1 MPTDASRIR
10 LILELRRAGIV
21 DATVLA
27 AIESV
32 PRERFIPE
40 TFQDQAWE
48 DIALPIGLG
57 QTISQPRVV
66 AMMTEALCVTKRHR
80 VLEIGTGSGYQA
92 AVLAHLCRRLYTI
105 ERHPAL
111 LARAEEILKAL
122 GFTNI
127 VTRAGDGMAG
137 WPELAPFDR
146 ILVTAAPRT
155 PPQALLDQLSPAGGI
170 MVIPMGETADSQHL
184 WRITRTGGAFAREKL
199 AAVRFVPL
207 LPGLAD
213 DSKGDDGSWGNGS
226 RGGAPR

>member
-1 MPTDASRIR
+1 MATDASRIR

-27 AIESV
+27 AIETV

-66 AMMTEALCVTKRHR
+66 ATMTEALRVTKRHR

-92 AVLAHLCRRLYTI
+92 AVLAQLCRRLYTI

-111 LARAEEILKAL
+111 LARAEAILKTL
-122 GFTNI
+122 GFTTI

-137 WPELAPFDR
+137 WSELAPFDR
-146 ILVTAAPRT
+146 ILVTAAPKA
-155 PPQALLDQLSPAGGI
+155 PPRALTDQLSPEGGI
-170 MVIPMGETADSQHL
+170 MVIPMGETAETQHL
-184 WRITRTGGAFAREKL
+184 WRITRTGEDFAREKL
-199 AAVRFVPL
+199 TPVRFVPL

-213 DSKGDDGSWGNGS
+213 DGTV
-226 RGGAPR
+226 GAPR

>member
-1 MPTDASRIR
+1 MPTDANRIR
-10 LILELRRAGIV
+10 LVLGLRSAGIT
-21 DATVLA
+21 DAAVLG

-40 TFQDQAWE
+40 TFRDQAWE

-66 AMMTEALCVTKRHR
+66 AMMTEALKVTKRHR

-92 AVLAHLCRRLYTI
+92 AVLAKLCRRLYTI

-111 LARAEEILKAL
+111 LARAEAILKEL
-122 GFTNI
+122 GLTNI

-146 ILVTAAPRT
+146 IIVTAAPAEA
-155 PPQALLDQLSPAGGI
+155 PKPLLDQLSPEGGI
-170 MVIPMGETADSQHL
+170 MVIPMGRTADSQHL
-184 WRITRTGGAFAREKL
+184 WRITRQGDRYDREQL
-199 AAVRFVPL
+199 WAVRFVPL

-213 DSKGDDGSWGNGS
+213 DSGE
-226 RGGAPR
+226 GARLPRL

>member
-10 LILELRRAGIV
+10 LILGLRRAGIT
-21 DATVLA
+21 DASVLA

-40 TFQDQAWE
+40 TFRDQAWE

-66 AMMTEALCVTKRHR
+66 ATMTEALKVSKRHR

-92 AVLAHLCRRLYTI
+92 AVLARLCRRLYTI

-111 LARAEEILKAL
+111 LERAEGILKEL
-122 GFTNI
+122 GLTNI
-127 VTRAGDGMAG
+127 VARAGDGMAG

-146 ILVTAAPRT
+146 IIVTAAPKEA
-155 PPQALLDQLSPAGGI
+155 PQALLDQLSPDGGI
-170 MVIPMGETADSQHL
+170 MVIPMGRTADSQHL
-184 WRITRTGGAFAREKL
+184 WRLTRNGEEIAREKL
-199 AAVRFVPL
+199 MAVRFVPL
-207 LPGLAD
+207 LPGVAD
-213 DSKGDDGSWGNGS
+213 DTK
-226 RGGAPR
+226 A

>member
-1 MPTDASRIR
+1 MATDASRIR

-21 DATVLA
+21 DAGVLG

-32 PRERFIPE
+32 PRQRFIPE

-66 AMMTEALCVTKRHR
+66 ATMTEALRVTKRHR

-92 AVLAHLCRRLYTI
+92 AVLAQLCRRLYTI

-111 LARAEEILKAL
+111 LAHAEAILKAL
-122 GFTNI
+122 GFTTI

-137 WPELAPFDR
+137 WPDLAPFDR
-146 ILVTAAPRT
+146 ILVTAAPKA
-155 PPQALLDQLSPAGGI
+155 PPQALLDQLSPEGGV
-170 MVIPMGETADSQHL
+170 MVIPMGDTADAQHL
-184 WRITRTGGAFAREKL
+184 WRITRTGAALAREKL
-199 AAVRFVPL
+199 APVRFVPL

-213 DSKGDDGSWGNGS
+213 DGKDAAL
-226 RGGAPR
+226 R

>member
-1 MPTDASRIR
+1 MATDASRIR
-10 LILELRRAGIV
+10 LILGLRRAGIT
-21 DATVLA
+21 DASVLG

-40 TFQDQAWE
+40 TFRDQAWE

-66 AMMTEALCVTKRHR
+66 AAMTEALKVTKRHR

-111 LARAEEILKAL
+111 LERAETILKAL

-127 VTRAGDGMAG
+127 VARAGDGMAG

-146 ILVTAAPRT
+146 IIVTAAPKRA
-155 PPQALLDQLSPAGGI
+155 PQALLDQLSPEGGI

-184 WRITRTGGAFAREKL
+184 WRLTRTGEEIAREKL
-199 AAVRFVPL
+199 MAVRFVPL
-207 LPGLAD
+207 LPGVAD
-213 DSKGDDGSWGNGS
+213 DTK
-226 RGGAPR
+226 P

>member
-1 MPTDASRIR
+1 MPTDANRIR
-10 LILELRRAGIV
+10 LILGLRRAGIT
-21 DATVLA
+21 DASVLA

-40 TFQDQAWE
+40 TFRDQAWE

-66 AMMTEALCVTKRHR
+66 ATMTEALRVTKRHR

-111 LARAEEILKAL
+111 LERAEGILKEL

-127 VTRAGDGMAG
+127 VARAGDGMAG

-146 ILVTAAPRT
+146 IIVTAAPKDA
-155 PPQALLDQLSPAGGI
+155 PQALLDQLSPEGGV
-170 MVIPMGETADSQHL
+170 MVIPMGRTADSQHL
-184 WRITRTGGAFAREKL
+184 WRLTRTGEEIAREKL
-199 AAVRFVPL
+199 MAVRFVPL
-207 LPGLAD
+207 LPGVAD
-213 DSKGDDGSWGNGS
+213 DTK
-226 RGGAPR
+226 P

>member
-1 MPTDASRIR
+1 MATDASRIR

-21 DATVLA
+21 DAAVLG

-66 AMMTEALCVTKRHR
+66 ATMTEALRVTKRHR

-111 LARAEEILKAL
+111 LARAEEILKGL

-127 VTRAGDGMAG
+127 VTRAGDGMEG
-137 WPELAPFDR
+137 WPELSPFDR
-146 ILVTAAPRT
+146 ILVTAAPKS
-155 PPQALLDQLSPAGGI
+155 PPQKLLDQLSPEGGV
-170 MVIPMGETADSQHL
+170 MVIPMGATADSQHL
-184 WRITRTGGAFAREKL
+184 WRITRTGDAFAREKL
-199 AAVRFVPL
+199 SPVRFVPL
-207 LPGLAD
+207 LPGSAD
-213 DSKGDDGSWGNGS
+213 DGTT
-226 RGGAPR
+226 PR